1 MPPLRPG
8 DPVAIVAPSSAPRD
22 LARYRRGVE
31 RLRAH
36 YEVVEAYAPRRPRGY
51 LAASDAERAAAINR
65 CLQAGDVRALFCV
78 RGGYGAL
85 RILPRLDYA
94 AARAHP
100 MLLVGYSDTTALHA
114 AFYRHAG
121 WRGLSGPVV
130 TEWADAHP
138 DQERQFTAL
147 AAGEAPQPLL
157 GPGGEAPS
165 PLQPGTG
172 EGPLLGGNL
181 SVLTRLVGTPFM
193 PDLDGA
199 VLVLEDVAEPP
210 YRIDRMLAHL
220 ALAGAL
226 DGLAG
231 CVLGRFSPPD
241 TIDPPTLS
249 YDEVVQDYFRGRP
262 YPVATGLQY
271 GHLVPRCTLPLG
283 SRVRLSVPPPSA
295 SPASAA
301 RLDVL
306 EPVA

>member
-1 MPPLRPG
+1 M
-8 DPVAIVAPSSAPRD
+8 AIVAPSSAPRD

-199 VLVLEDVAEPP
+199 ILFLEETREPL
-210 YRIDRMLAHL
+210 YRIDRMLTHL
-220 ALAGAL
+220 ALGGVFDRLSGFLLGEFDGDHSEEDVLSLLMEHLSPL
-226 DGLAG
+226 DIPVLAG
-231 CVLGRFSPPD
+231 L
-241 TIDPPTLS
+241 
-249 YDEVVQDYFRGRP
+249 
-262 YPVATGLQY
+262 PV
-271 GHLVPRCTLPLG
+271 GHGSRNLPLPIG
-283 SRVRLSVPPPSA
+283 LPAVLDTGDPSLSW
-295 SPASAA
+295 
-301 RLDVL
+301 L
-306 EPVA
+306 EPCFAA